1 MTPGEGGCWSGPR
14 GSSKQGR
21 GGGGVSQSLLCVC
34 EAREQG
40 PALMNRS
47 GLAEDLF

>member
-1 MTPGEGGCWSGPR
+1 MGPEAAANRGEVGVGCHR
-14 GSSKQGR
+14 AY
-21 GGGGVSQSLLCVC
+21 CVC

-47 GLAEDLF
+47 GLVEDLF